1 MEENEIS
8 EEIKTNG
15 KKKKAVKIAVIA
27 LIVFIVIILLAL
39 VVAVSVFVN
48 YYNKFTDPDAPEILE
63 NTGTYVADI
72 DNPIG
77 IIDGTVDPSD
87 TLAEED
93 EIHGGLIEDP
103 PAVDTSDE
111 NTPPDNSGSSG
122 GNSSGGNSSGGGNS
136 GGGTYKPPAYD
147 HLTTNYEGKIPIYK
161 ENPKSADIV
170 NIVVIGRDADSYYGR
185 ADSAMVVS
193 YNKKTSKVKVISLLR
208 DCYVPIEG
216 HYSNKLGHALAYG
229 GIGLYINTVNEILD
243 LDIQHYIIM
252 DFAGVQSSVDQLGG
266 IEVTLTQKEVDYY
279 KRSGYNFKVGVNH
292 MNGEQALWHCRNRSL
307 AGADFE
313 RTRRQ
318 RDVIMAIYQKAFS
331 LGLTECTEVANTVS
345 KYLKMNIPLT
355 TCIEIIANVFSA
367 GGITMDSAAM
377 PFDGTWSYGYAK
389 PPNYT
394 GSMAVVKID
403 IRANREKVNKFIYGY
418 YNP

>member
-1 MEENEIS
+1 MDENIS
-8 EEIKTNG
+8 PTKG
-15 KKKKAVKIAVIA
+15 KSKKKKTATRVA
-27 LIVFIVIILLAL
+27 LIILIVLIVVILLTL
-39 VVAVSVFVN
+39 VIAVSVFVN
-48 YYNKFTDPDAPEILE
+48 YYNKFVDPDAPDIIE

-93 EIHGGLIEDP
+93 EIHGGVTEGPSVQP
-103 PAVDTSDE
+103 PETSSGSSSGGS
-111 NTPPDNSGSSG
+111 SGSSG
-122 GNSSGGNSSGGGNS
+122 G
-136 GGGTYKPPAYD
+136 GTYRPPAYN

-161 ENPKSADIV
+161 VEQKSPDVV
-170 NIVVIGRDADSYYGR
+170 NIIVVGRDADSYYGR

-193 YNKKTSKVKVISLLR
+193 YNKKTNDVKVISLLR

-216 HYSNKLGHALAYG
+216 HNSNKLGHALAYG

-243 LDIQHYIIM
+243 LDIQHYIVM
-252 DFAGVQSSVDQLGG
+252 DFNGVEKVVDQLGG

-279 KRSGYNFKVGVNH
+279 KRSGYNFTVGVNH
-292 MNGEQALWHCRNRSL
+292 MNGAQALWHCRNRSL
-307 AGADFE
+307 SGADFE

-318 RDVIMAIYQKAFS
+318 RDVITAIYEKAFS
-331 LGLTECTEVANTVS
+331 LGLSKCTEVADTIS
-345 KYLKMNIPLT
+345 MYLKMNIPMT
-355 TCIEIIANVFSA
+355 TCLEVIANVFSV

-377 PFDGTWSYGYAK
+377 PFNGTWEYGYAK
-389 PPNYT
+389 PPGYT
-394 GSMAVVKID
+394 GSMSVVKID
-403 IRANREKVNKFIYGY
+403 IRANREAINKFIYGY

>member
-1 MEENEIS
+1 MNMQNNNQNNNIDENAQAPVE
-8 EEIKTNG
+8 KG
-15 KKKKAVKIAVIA
+15 KKKGVKIAIVILLIFIA
-27 LIVFIVIILLAL
+27 LILVCAVI
-39 VVAVSVFVN
+39 AVSVFVN
-48 YYNKFTDPDAPEILE
+48 YFNKFKDPDAPEIID

-93 EIHGGLIEDP
+93 EIHGGLIEDLP
-103 PAVDTSDE
+103 PADTAEGDSE
-111 NTPPDNSGSSG
+111 TNSSSSG
-122 GNSSGGNSSGGGNS
+122 NNSQPNRPNRV
-136 GGGTYKPPAYD
+136 PAYN

-161 ENPKSADIV
+161 VEPKSPDIV
-170 NIVVIGRDADSYYGR
+170 NIIVIGRDADSYYGR

-193 YNKKTSKVKVISLLR
+193 YNNKTNEVKVISLLR

-216 HYSNKLGHALAYG
+216 HYSNKLAHALAYG
-229 GIGLYINTVNEILD
+229 GIGLYINTVNEVLD
-243 LDIQHYIIM
+243 LDIQNYMIM
-252 DFAGVQSSVDQLGG
+252 DFDGVKNAVDQLGG
-266 IEVTLTQKEVDYY
+266 IEVTLTKAEVNYY
-279 KRSGYNFKVGVNH
+279 LASGYKYQVGVNH

-307 AGADFE
+307 SGADFE

-318 RDVIMAIYQKAFS
+318 RDVITAIYQKAFS
-331 LGLTECTEVANTVS
+331 LGLSKCTEVADIVS
-345 KYLKMNIPLT
+345 KYLKMNIPMT
-355 TCIEIIANVFSA
+355 TCLQIISDVFGA
-367 GGITMDSAAM
+367 GGIEMETAAM

-403 IRANREKVNKFIYGY
+403 IRANREKINKFIYG
-418 YNP
+418 